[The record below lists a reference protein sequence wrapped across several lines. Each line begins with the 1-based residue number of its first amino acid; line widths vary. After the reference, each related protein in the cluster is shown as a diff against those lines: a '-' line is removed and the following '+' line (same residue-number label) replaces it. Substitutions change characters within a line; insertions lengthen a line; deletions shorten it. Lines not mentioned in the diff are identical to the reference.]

1 MSEMWNRNNVNHFR
15 VDFCFV
21 DLIAGLCRSQNLSTT
36 SFSLPLFCVLL
47 RFHITYKT
55 MPEVTWNDAEQLNR
69 QQLIRRDWC
78 GNAIIETKHCVLCL
92 IDVVVEQFAKVP
104 NEGAHLN
111 LYTHCAFDGD
121 FRFPFVQFFI
131 ELHVFVR
138 REKGGGLMRTI

>member
-1 MSEMWNRNNVNHFR
+1 MSFTK
-15 VDFCFV
+15 FV
-21 DLIAGLCRSQNLSTT
+21 DHFFFSPFILRVVAFPHHIQNNAG
-36 SFSLPLFCVLL
+36 
-47 RFHITYKT
+47 
-55 MPEVTWNDAEQLNR
+55 EVTWNDAEQLNR